1 MTERDG
7 TALLAEH
14 RLKHAG
20 APLAEARPVM
30 LCLHGRGATAED
42 ILSLGEA
49 IALPGLAAIAPQAEG
64 GAWYPRPFM
73 EPIAANEPF
82 LSAALER
89 VDTILD
95 ALAEAGFDSER
106 VVLAGFSQGAC
117 LALEFAARNPGRVAG
132 VLGFSGGLIGP
143 SVAER
148 TDAGDL
154 AGLPVFMGC
163 SERDPF
169 IPATRVRET
178 AEHLRSR
185 GAKVTA
191 KLYPEPGH
199 AINMDE
205 IEEARRLIGALAA

>member
-1 MTERDG
+1 MTERDEP
-7 TALLAEH
+7 AFLAEH
-14 RLKHAG
+14 RLKHTG
-20 APLAEARPVM
+20 APLAEARRVM
-30 LCLHGRGATAED
+30 LCLHGRGASAED

-49 IALPGLAAIAPQAEG
+49 VALPGLAAIAPQAEG

-73 EPIAANEPF
+73 EPLAANEPF
-82 LSAALER
+82 LSAALDR
-89 VDTILD
+89 IDAILD
-95 ALAEAGFDSER
+95 ALAKAGLGSER

-148 TDAGDL
+148 TDSGDL

-205 IEEARRLIGALAA
+205 IEEARGLIAALAA

>member
-7 TALLAEH
+7 PALLKKH
-14 RLKHAG
+14 QLKHVG
-20 APLAEARPVM
+20 APLAEAERVM

-49 IALPGLAAIAPQAEG
+49 IAMPGLAALAPQAEG

-89 VDTILD
+89 IGTILD

-178 AEHLRSR
+178 AEHLRGR

-205 IEEARRLIGALAA
+205 IAEAQRLIAALGA

>member
-1 MTERDG
+1 MMDQATGKLLTEQ
-7 TALLAEH
+7 
-14 RLKHAG
+14 RLRHTG
-20 APLAEARPVM
+20 ASLTEATRVV

-49 IALPGLAAIAPQAEG
+49 IAMPGIAFVAPQAEG

-89 VDTILD
+89 IDTILG
-95 ALAEAGFDSER
+95 ALADAGFSRER

-117 LALEFAARNPGRVAG
+117 LALEYAARNPGCVGG

-143 SVAER
+143 SVAEP

-178 AEHLRSR
+178 VEHLRSR

-191 KLYPEPGH
+191 RLYPEPGH

-205 IEEARRLIGALAA
+205 IAEARGLIGALAA

>member
-1 MTERDG
+1 
-7 TALLAEH
+7 
-14 RLKHAG
+14 
-20 APLAEARPVM
+20 LAEARRVM
-30 LCLHGRGATAED
+30 LCLHGRGASAED

-49 IALPGLAAIAPQAEG
+49 IALPGIAFVAPQAEG

-73 EPIAANEPF
+73 EPLAANEPY
-82 LSAALER
+82 LSAALDRIE
-89 VDTILD
+89 TIVGG
-95 ALAEAGFDSER
+95 LAEAGFGSER

-117 LALEFAARNPGRVAG
+117 LALEYAARHPGRVAG

-148 TDAGDL
+148 TDSGDL

-205 IEEARRLIGALAA
+205 IEEARGLIAALAA